1 MIKQISVF
9 LENRPGQLAEFVRY
23 LQKDGIDLR
32 ALSLA
37 ETESFGIARLIT
49 DDAMGS
55 INALN
60 EAGYI
65 CRLTD
70 MVAVEM
76 EDRPGAL
83 LEILDILGDNDI
95 NLEYT
100 YAFLAKKANSA
111 CIAFRVTDN
120 EAASKLLAEKGIKT
134 LGQEDLPALFE

>member
-83 LEILDILGDNDI
+83 LEILDVLGDNDI